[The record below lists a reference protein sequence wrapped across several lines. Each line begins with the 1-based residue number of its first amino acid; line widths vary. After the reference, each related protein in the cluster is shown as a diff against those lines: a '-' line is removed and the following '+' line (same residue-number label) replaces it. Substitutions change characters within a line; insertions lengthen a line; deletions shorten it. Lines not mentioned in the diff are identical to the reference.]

1 MSITFG
7 DGNKEQRKLNSS
19 IHKHVNAS
27 LDFFHML
34 GKEDEIC
41 APTALPSTIDDVDES
56 GAINV
61 SKAGSSASPSVRL

>member
-56 GAINV
+56 GAM
-61 SKAGSSASPSVRL
+61 SPKPGAQQAHR